1 MEFCIKDQMEKL
13 TNFKKD
19 IKYKIDDNELK
30 NEYFDKMFQVY
41 NTHHI
46 SNDLDSI
53 RNGPD
58 EVQCRHRA
66 LDSIMSYSL
75 LSLNLDKKPKTRQLK
90 EKEEIA
96 LNDKVESI
104 LDSIYN
110 NKISKD
116 FEEYLKELISRKT
129 FELYLKRE
137 KMMADYDTQ
146 YDTSLLTDE
155 DDGEATK
162 KMIYKEIDNLIEKK
176 YKKDALK
183 IIGRIIWSSFF
194 ERYCP
199 KFYQLMQVGF
209 KVPDDFCQFL
219 VDSLNN

>member
-1 MEFCIKDQMEKL
+1 MEKL

-19 IKYKIDDNELK
+19 IKYNINEYELK

-66 LDSIMSYSL
+66 LDSIMNYSL

-90 EKEEIA
+90 EREEIT
-96 LNDKVESI
+96 LNEKVGAI

-116 FEEYLKELISRKT
+116 FEEYLEELISRKS

-137 KMMADYDTQ
+137 RVMADFDTQ

-155 DDGEATK
+155 DDGEKTK
-162 KMIYKEIDNLIEKK
+162 KMIYKEIEDLIEKK

-199 KFYQLMQVGF
+199 KFYLLMQNGF

>member
-1 MEFCIKDQMEKL
+1 MEFCAKEQMEKI

-19 IKYKIDDNELK
+19 IKYKIDDYELT
-30 NEYFDKMFQVY
+30 NEYFDKMYQVY

-46 SNDLDSI
+46 SNELDSI

-90 EKEEIA
+90 EKEEIT
-96 LNDKVESI
+96 LNEKVESI
-104 LDSIYN
+104 LDNIYN

-116 FEEYLKELISRKT
+116 FEEYLKELITRKT
-129 FELYLKRE
+129 FELYLRRE
-137 KMMADYDTQ
+137 KIMADFDTQ

-155 DDGEATK
+155 DDEEKTK
-162 KMIYKEIDNLIEKK
+162 KMLYQEIENLIEKK

-183 IIGRIIWSSFF
+183 IIGRIIWSTFF

-199 KFYQLMQVGF
+199 KFYVLMQDGF